1 MNAAEPGAGG
11 HRGGGRPRGGGPR
24 RLANRAC
31 ADTGTRPFSYRW
43 NRDAPFLGRGR
54 FSRTRGDEKRA
65 RTEAPSGSAAGEPL
79 PEATAG
85 GRLKQLLR
93 RGASP
98 ISDPRMPPAV
108 AAAETRKRGREL
120 RRSQRLRRRASL
132 TASGRRAEGGGRAGA
147 EPDVTCVGGAGR
159 GKRAAGAGQFHIPWR
174 LWMGFR
180 NAVLLPNLGPELAY
194 EKPGAGCGRC
204 LGVLSLGWLERREKK
219 WEEM

>member
-1 MNAAEPGAGG
+1 M
-11 HRGGGRPRGGGPR
+11 GGGRGGGGPR

-132 TASGRRAEGGGRAGA
+132 TASGRRAEGGGRRAGRGRA
-147 EPDVTCVGGAGR
+147 GRDVCGRGGAGQARR
-159 GKRAAGAGQFHIPWR
+159 GGGAIPH
-174 LWMGFR
+174 
-180 NAVLLPNLGPELAY
+180 PLASMD
-194 EKPGAGCGRC
+194 GI
-204 LGVLSLGWLERREKK
+204 
-219 WEEM
+219 